1 MKDISQIL
9 KNYWG
14 YDHFRPLQ
22 REIIE
27 SVLQGNDSLAILPT
41 GGGKSIC
48 FQIPALAMD
57 GICLV
62 VSPLIALMNDQS
74 ENLKKRGINVLMVH
88 SGMRYAEVKNTLSNA
103 AFGNYKFLYVSPER
117 LETELFRE
125 YLPAIKPSLIAV
137 DEAHCISQWGYDFRP
152 TYLRISKLRQELP
165 RVPIIALT
173 ASATQ
178 KVQDD
183 ICEKLLFG
191 KNHHVYRQSFERP
204 NLSYSGFVPQS
215 KQHKILEI
223 LRNVPGSGIV
233 YCNSR
238 KLTQQLADL
247 LIKNNIPA
255 AAYHAGL
262 SSEDRTAAQNKWI
275 QNQVR
280 VMVSTNAFGMGI
292 DKPDV
297 RTVIHFD
304 IPDCLENYYQE
315 AGRAGRD
322 GNKSYA
328 ILLHEGK
335 SLNDLEEKINNRYP
349 SFEILKKAYSALMN
363 HLQVAAGAG
372 EGLSFDFDLPLFAD
386 NFKINMPLAE
396 SALKVF
402 VEEGLIEL
410 STGANKPSRLE
421 FKVNR
426 EELDDFERRY
436 PSYKELI
443 QTLLRNY
450 EGIFHNETPLY
461 ESLLA
466 KQLKTTSIQIKKGLL
481 LMQANG
487 IVSYTAGSQKPEIS
501 LLQNRMYEDA
511 FKINLN
517 LLRERKKNFR
527 EQLRSLTGYANETEI
542 CRSVYIGRYFND
554 KGIKDCQ
561 ICDNCIRRKKNRI
574 NSNQFK
580 NIASEIEISIAET
593 PTAISILLESLKSY
607 PDDAVWE
614 AINFLLAEGKVI
626 RVEGNK
632 LRLKEK

>member
-14 YDHFRPLQ
+14 YDRFRPLQ

-48 FQIPALAMD
+48 FQIPALAME

-62 VSPLIALMNDQS
+62 VSPLIALMNDQA
-74 ENLKKRGINVLMVH
+74 ENLKKRGIHVLVVH

-191 KNHHVYRQSFERP
+191 KNHRIFRQSFERP
-204 NLSYSGFVPQS
+204 NLSYSGFIPQS

-247 LIKNNIPA
+247 LIKNKIPA

-280 VMVSTNAFGMGI
+280 IMVSTNAFGMGI

-349 SFEILKKAYSALMN
+349 GFEILKKTYSALMN

-386 NFKINMPLAE
+386 NFKISMPLAE

-410 STGANKPSRLE
+410 SPGANKPSRLE

-426 EELDDFERRY
+426 DELNDFEKRY
-436 PSYKELI
+436 PSNKELI

-466 KQLKTTSIQIKKGLL
+466 KQLKTSSIQIKKGLL

-511 FKINLN
+511 FKINLK
-517 LLRERKKNFR
+517 LLRERKENFR

-554 KGIKDCQ
+554 QGIKDCQ
-561 ICDNCIRRKKNRI
+561 ICDNCIRRRKNRI
-574 NSNQFK
+574 NSSQFK
-580 NIASEIEISIAET
+580 NIASAIEITISET
-593 PTAISILLESLKSY
+593 PTAISTLLETLKSY

-632 LRLKEK
+632 LRLKGK

>member
-1 MKDISQIL
+1 
-9 KNYWG
+9 
-14 YDHFRPLQ
+14 
-22 REIIE
+22 
-27 SVLQGNDSLAILPT
+27 
-41 GGGKSIC
+41 
-48 FQIPALAMD
+48 MD

>member
-372 EGLSFDFDLPLFAD
+372 EGLSFDFDFPLFAD

-527 EQLRSLTGYANETEI
+527 EQLRYLTGYANETEI